1 MTMTIDIE
9 SSDNGMD
16 FCSGMSMTM
25 SMGGFQSALFSRS
38 PADCITF
45 LFTDWKLD
53 HPGKFVSAMICTF
66 VLAVVSEG
74 ITHGQAHVRNNYLAR
89 TPKGQR
95 KAIMTLLYGFQQL
108 VGWTL
113 MLIAMTFSIELFASV
128 VVGLFFGKLLFHAD
142 FNIRGNRIQRRSS
155 DLDVAGADGDGDG
168 DANHSDN
175 NRLLQEEEPSVTASI
190 DGSSSSAVRRRRR
203 R

>member
-1 MTMTIDIE
+1 MTIDIE

>member
-1 MTMTIDIE
+1 MTIEIDR
-9 SSDNGMD
+9 SDYGMD

-53 HPGKFVSAMICTF
+53 QPGKFVSAMICTF
-66 VLAVVSEG
+66 VLAVMSEG
-74 ITHGQAHVRNNYLAR
+74 ITHGQAHVRNIHLAR
-89 TPKGQR
+89 TPKGQQ
-95 KAIMTLLYGFQQL
+95 KVIMALLYGFQQL

-113 MLIAMTFSIELFASV
+113 MLISMTFSIELFASV
-128 VVGLFFGKLLFHAD
+128 VVGLLFGKMLFQAN
-142 FNIRGNRIQRRSS
+142 FPVRGNRIQRRSS

-168 DANHSDN
+168 DADN
-175 NRLLQEEEPSVTASI
+175 NLLFQEEEPSVTASS
-190 DGSSSSAVRRRRR
+190 DGSSGSAVRRRRR
-203 R
+203 